1 MFVCICAGLTEED
14 LKKAIADGHNTLTK
28 LMYETG
34 ASLGCSMCL
43 SDVERIV
50 IEANK
55 CGYHVFTKLDI
66 PLIKDF

>member
-14 LKKAIADGHNTLTK
+14 LKKAVADGYNTLTK
-28 LMYETG
+28 LMYET
-34 ASLGCSMCL
+34 GCSMCL

-55 CGYHVFTKLDI
+55 CGYQ
-66 PLIKDF
+66 